1 MYSARILLA
10 DDHPLVLESVK
21 QLLEP
26 DFLVV
31 GTAQTGQQVL
41 EEAQK
46 MQPDIVLLDA
56 SMPGMSGFE
65 AARRLKTLLPTIK
78 IIFVTMLT
86 EAIAVSEG
94 FRAGAMGYVL
104 KQDASDELHAAVKS
118 VMANQRFV
126 SSKLDMEVREA
137 MECQWSRP
145 EGYTTNLTERQRQI
159 LAMLA
164 DGSSTKD
171 IAKELSISMKTVE
184 FHKANITRKLGVRTT
199 SDLIRVALA
208 AGMTAL

>member
-26 DFLVV
+26 SVTVV

-41 EEAQK
+41 EQAEK
-46 MQPDIVLLDA
+46 LHPDIVLLDA

-65 AARRLKTLLPTIK
+65 AARQLKHHWPTVR
-78 IIFVTMLT
+78 IIFLTMLT
-86 EAIAVSEG
+86 EAVAVSEG

-104 KQDASDELHAAVKS
+104 KQDAADELLAAVKS
-118 VMANQRFV
+118 VMANRRFV
-126 SSKLDMEVREA
+126 SSKLDVEVREA

-145 EGYTTNLTERQRQI
+145 EGYTTDLTERQRQV

-164 DGSSTKD
+164 NGTATKA
-171 IAKELSISMKTVE
+171 IAKELDISMKTVE

-208 AGMTAL
+208 SGMTAL